1 MTTDVR
7 AVLFDFGGV
16 VLSSP
21 IDGFL
26 AYEASAGLP
35 RGFLQRINLTNPDTN
50 AWACMERGEI
60 DEHEFYRRFEAE
72 AQQLGHPIDARH
84 ALAQLTGE
92 VRPIMLDAIH
102 ALRSRYTVACL
113 TNNMTIGHGTAM
125 ASTPE
130 KAAEIAEVMKL
141 FEYVVESR
149 LIHARKPEPVF
160 FARACEVIGVQPK
173 HCVFLDDLGQNL
185 KTARALGMTT
195 IKVTSAS
202 QALAELETVLG
213 HPVL

>member
-1 MTTDVR
+1 MTDDVH

-35 RGFLQRINLTNPDTN
+35 RGFLQRINMTNPDTN

-60 DEHEFYRRFEAE
+60 SEDEFYRRFEAE
-72 AQQLGHPIDARH
+72 AVALGHALDARA

-92 VRPIMLDAIH
+92 VQPIMLDAIKS
-102 ALRSRYTVACL
+102 LRSRYTVACL

-130 KAAEIAEVMKL
+130 KSAEISNAMAL
-141 FEYVVESR
+141 FEHVIESR
-149 LIHARKPEPVF
+149 VIGARKPEPKF
-160 FARACEVIGVQPK
+160 FARACEVIGAEPK
-173 HCVFLDDLGQNL
+173 RCVFLDDLGQNL

-195 IKVTSAS
+195 IKVTSVS

-213 HPVL
+213 HPVP